1 MNLQQIN
8 KMDLKTQIK
17 QTLLE
22 ERQNKLKES
31 FVELLDIDDK
41 VYLVERSLTISH
53 TLLEDGFSVDEIK
66 KELSEYD
73 MSGFD
78 KINWKDF
85 ALNSSLSMFKEYI
98 IEYILKELF
107 GTNKEFAHEVAVVFS
122 NLSPTDLLKP
132 FKDEASCSESMPKIT
147 KALLVALGR
156 HLAGNITGTGE
167 STLATRGA
175 GNLFGQAIM
184 QSNVGE
190 SLSVNFCKMIH

>member
-1 MNLQQIN
+1 
-8 KMDLKTQIK
+8 MDLKTQIK

-31 FVELLDIDDK
+31 FVELSDINDK

-53 TLLEDGFSVDEIK
+53 TLLEEGFSVDEIK

-107 GTNKEFAHEVAVVFS
+107 GTNKEFAHEAAVVFS

>member
-1 MNLQQIN
+1 
-8 KMDLKTQIK
+8 MDLKTQIK

-41 VYLVERSLTISH
+41 VYLVERSITISH
-53 TLLEDGFSVDEIK
+53 TLLEEGYSLDEIDG
-66 KELSEYD
+66 ELSEVYD
-73 MSGFD
+73 VNDWG
-78 KINWKDF
+78 KIDWKEM
-85 ALNSSLSMFKEYI
+85 LLGGSLSMVKEYI

-107 GTNKEFAHEVAVVFS
+107 GTNKEFAHEAAVVFS

>member
-1 MNLQQIN
+1 
-8 KMDLKTQIK
+8 MDLKTQIK

>member
-1 MNLQQIN
+1 
-8 KMDLKTQIK
+8 MDLKTQIK

-156 HLAGNITGTGE
+156 HLAGNIKGTGE

>member
-1 MNLQQIN
+1 
-8 KMDLKTQIK
+8 MDLKTQIK

-31 FVELLDIDDK
+31 FVELSDINDK

-53 TLLEDGFSVDEIK
+53 TLLEEGFSVDEIK

-107 GTNKEFAHEVAVVFS
+107 GTNKEFAHEAAVVFS

-156 HLAGNITGTGE
+156 HLAGNITGTEE
-167 STLATRGA
+167 SSLATRGA

>member
-1 MNLQQIN
+1 
-8 KMDLKTQIK
+8 MDLKTQIK

-107 GTNKEFAHEVAVVFS
+107 GTNKEFAHEAAVVFS